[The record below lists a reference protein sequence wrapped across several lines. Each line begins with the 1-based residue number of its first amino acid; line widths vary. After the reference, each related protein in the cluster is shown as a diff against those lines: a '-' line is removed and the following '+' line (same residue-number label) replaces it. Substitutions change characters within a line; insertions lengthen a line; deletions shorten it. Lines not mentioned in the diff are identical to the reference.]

1 VAPIGQLEKLLVSA
15 LVRPLASGKQNPAD
29 GHHVP
34 PVTEMLDFVPELSLA
49 WHHIFYNHFEL
60 RDSAMTGSTGRL
72 FRIAGLMACLV
83 ASVVAPRSVAAQQVA
98 RLDVQPREITVAVLD
113 RFEVFAIAEDRSG
126 NILSPTFQWVVAD
139 PAIADVLEDEDVP
152 GAAFIVGL
160 SVGQTTVEVSV
171 GDKSQRISVTVEGG
185 LAVSGPVGTGQA
197 TIVQIDPAIVYLM
210 PAEDTQLLPR
220 FLKDDGTPAA
230 PEVVSWMSFRAD
242 VATVD
247 PTGRAVGID
256 EGTGLIEV
264 TTTGSGLSHRVQVYV
279 SRAPWGFTRPVVA
292 LAPTESESIDV
303 VVPNQENRV
312 VEPRYFTWQSTNP
325 NVAVVTPLGVVTAI
339 QGGETEIVATG
350 FGEQRRIGVTVH
362 KAVVGWIM
370 RSLSGDTI
378 TIPIGGSAPFVVV
391 GEAEDGTPVPEAPVF
406 WSVGDT
412 SIAVYGLVDDSSATG
427 KDVGMTTLTASG
439 EDGPIKQWVL
449 NVVSAGLILDIDKAG
464 LDINSQVTINASF
477 ADEFGNPVAPADRMV
492 WTSTNPTV
500 AQVSDGVVTPVGIGR
515 VEIIG
520 ATPWGN
526 ADTAVVYVQG
536 SLLFTLTRD
545 GSSDIYSAAPTEP
558 GTIYPVIE
566 FPSQETSPSFSPDG
580 TRIAFVSDGSQNLE
594 IYTAEADGSNPQ
606 RITQNTSVDNN
617 PVWTPD
623 GQRIVYESVGPSGLS
638 HIWIMQAD
646 GSSQRQ
652 LTQGQ
657 RSHHQPAVSPTG
669 QIAFTSDRDGKDDIW
684 LMDLDGT
691 NVRNF
696 TATTDMLESM
706 PSWFSDTAIVFLQ
719 EPDRRNQTTRAIMRM
734 NFQREVSAITQMR
747 PITSYAMTSDGSLL
761 AMVFPAPGP
770 GGEPLRRLFVIPQQG
785 GGEIAEIVRQTDTDE
800 LSTPAFR
807 P

>member
-1 VAPIGQLEKLLVSA
+1 
-15 LVRPLASGKQNPAD
+15 
-29 GHHVP
+29 
-34 PVTEMLDFVPELSLA
+34 
-49 WHHIFYNHFEL
+49 
-60 RDSAMTGSTGRL
+60 MTGSTGRL
-72 FRIAGLMACLV
+72 LWIVGLAAAV
-83 ASVVAPRSVAAQQVA
+83 ASVVAPRSLAGQQVA
-98 RLDVQPREITVAVLD
+98 RLDVQPREITVRVHD

-139 PAIADVLEDEDVP
+139 PTIADVVEDEDVP
-152 GAAFIVGL
+152 GAALIVGL
-160 SVGQTTVEVSV
+160 SIGKTTVEVRV
-171 GDKSQRISVTVEGG
+171 GNRSQRISVTVEGG

-210 PAEDTQLLPR
+210 PAEDTNLLPR

-230 PEVVSWMSFRAD
+230 PESVSWMSFRAD

-247 PTGRAVGID
+247 PTGRTVGID

-264 TTTGSGLSHRVQVYV
+264 TTRSGLSHRVQVHV
-279 SRAPWGFTRPVVA
+279 SQAPWGFTRPVVA
-292 LAPTESESIDV
+292 LAPTESEAIEV
-303 VVPNQENRV
+303 IVPNQDNRL

-350 FGEQRRIGVTVH
+350 FGEQRRIRVAVH
-362 KAVVGWIM
+362 KAVVGWIL

-378 TIPIGGSAPFVVV
+378 TVPIGGSAPFVVV

-406 WSVGDT
+406 WTVGDT
-412 SIAVYGLVDDSSATG
+412 SIAVYGVVDDSSATG

-439 EDGPIKQWVL
+439 EDGLIKQWVL
-449 NVVSAGLILDIDKAG
+449 NVVSAGLILDIDRVG

-477 ADEFGNPVAPADRMV
+477 ADEFGNPVAPADRMT

-526 ADTAVVYVQG
+526 ADTAVVFVQG

-545 GSSDIYSAAPTEP
+545 GVSSIYSAAPTEP

-594 IYTAEADGSNPQ
+594 IYTADADGSNAQ
-606 RITQNTSVDNN
+606 RITQNTSVDDN

-623 GQRIVYESVGPSGLS
+623 GQQIVYESVGPSGVS
-638 HIWIMQAD
+638 HIWIMNAD
-646 GSSQRQ
+646 GSGARQ
-652 LTQGQ
+652 LTQGE
-657 RSHHQPAVSPTG
+657 RSHRQPAVSPTG
-669 QIAFTSDRDGKDDIW
+669 QIAFTSDRDGKDDVW
-684 LMDLDGT
+684 LMNLDGT

-696 TATTDMLESM
+696 TATRDMLESM
-706 PSWFSDTAIVFLQ
+706 PSWLSDTAIVFLQ
-719 EPDRRNQTTRAIMRM
+719 EPDRRNQVTRVVTRM

-747 PITSYAMTSDGSLL
+747 PITSYAITADGSLVAIVFL
-761 AMVFPAPGP
+761 AAGP
-770 GGEPLRRLFVIPQQG
+770 GGEPLRRLFVLPQG
-785 GGEIAEIVRQTDTDE
+785 GGDIAEIVRQTDTDA
-800 LSTPAFR
+800 LGTPAFR

>member
-1 VAPIGQLEKLLVSA
+1 MAPIERLEKLLVSA
-15 LVRPLASGKQNPAD
+15 SVRRLASGTQNPA
-29 GHHVP
+29 GGYHIHP
-34 PVTEMLDFVPELSLA
+34 LTEMLDFVPELSLA

-72 FRIAGLMACLV
+72 LRIAGLVATLV
-83 ASVVAPRSVAAQQVA
+83 AGVVVPRSVAAQQVA

-113 RFEVFAIAEDRSG
+113 RFEVFAIAEDRTG
-126 NILSPTFQWVVAD
+126 NILFPTFQWVVAD
-139 PAIADVLEDEDVP
+139 PAIAEVLEDEDAP

-160 SVGQTTVEVSV
+160 SIGQTTVSVSV
-171 GDKSQRISVTVEGG
+171 GNQTQRISVTVEGG

-197 TIVQIDPAIVYLM
+197 TIVQIDPATVYLM

-230 PEVVSWMSFRAD
+230 PEVVSWSSFRPD

-264 TTTGSGLSHRVQVYV
+264 TTRSGLSHRVQVHV
-279 SRAPWGFTRPVVA
+279 SRVPWGFTRPVVA
-292 LAPTESESIDV
+292 LAPTESEAVEV
-303 VVPNQENRV
+303 VVPNQENRL
-312 VEPRYFTWQSTNP
+312 VEPRYFIWQSTNP

-350 FGEQRRIGVTVH
+350 FGEQRRIRVVVH

-370 RSLSGDTI
+370 RSLRGDTI

-391 GEAEDGTPVPEAPVF
+391 GEAEDGTPVPEAPVS
-406 WSVGDT
+406 WTVGDT

-439 EDGPIKQWVL
+439 EDGLIKQWVL
-449 NVVSAGLILDIDKAG
+449 NVVSAGLILDIDRAG

-477 ADEFGNPVAPADRMV
+477 ADEFGNPVAPADRMI

-545 GSSDIYSAAPTEP
+545 GASDIYSAAPTEP
-558 GTIYPVIE
+558 GTVYPVIE

-606 RITQNTSVDNN
+606 RITQNTSADNN

-623 GQRIVYESVGPSGLS
+623 GQRIVYESVGPSGVS
-638 HIWIMQAD
+638 HIWIMHAD

-652 LTQGQ
+652 LTQGD
-657 RSHHQPAVSPTG
+657 RSHRQPALSPTG
-669 QIAFTSDRDGKDDIW
+669 QIAFTSDRAGKDDIW

-706 PSWFSDTAIVFLQ
+706 PSWLSDTAIVFLQ

-734 NFQREVSAITQMR
+734 NFQREVNAITQMR
-747 PITSYAMTSDGSLL
+747 LITSYALTSDGSLL
-761 AMVFPAPGP
+761 AMVIPAPGP
-770 GGEPLRRLFVIPQQG
+770 GGEPLGRLFVIPQG
-785 GGEIAEIVRQTDTDE
+785 GGDIAEIVRQTDTDE

>member
-1 VAPIGQLEKLLVSA
+1 
-15 LVRPLASGKQNPAD
+15 
-29 GHHVP
+29 
-34 PVTEMLDFVPELSLA
+34 MLDFDPELSLA

-60 RDSAMTGSTGRL
+60 RDFAMTASTCRL
-72 FRIAGLMACLV
+72 LRIAALV
-83 ASVVAPRSVAAQQVA
+83 AMVVGGIATGPLAAQQVA
-98 RLDVQPREITVAVLD
+98 RLDVQPRQVTVAVHD

-126 NILSPTFQWVVAD
+126 NILSPAFQWVVAD

-152 GAAFIVGL
+152 GAALIVGL
-160 SVGQTTVEVSV
+160 SVGETTVEVSV
-171 GDKSQRISVTVEGG
+171 GNQTQRIAVTVEGG
-185 LAVSGPVGTGQA
+185 LQVSGPVGSGQA
-197 TIVQIDPAIVYLM
+197 TIVQIDPPVVYLM

-220 FLKDDGTPAA
+220 FLKNDGTPAA

-264 TTTGSGLSHRVQVYV
+264 TTRSGLAHRVQVHV
-279 SRAPWGFTRPVVA
+279 SQSSWGFTRPVVA
-292 LAPTESESIDV
+292 LAPTESDSIDV
-303 VVPNQENRV
+303 VVADQENRRI
-312 VEPRYFTWQSTNP
+312 EPRYFTWQSTNP

-350 FGEQRRIGVTVH
+350 FGEQRRIPVAVH

-378 TIPIGGSAPFVVV
+378 TIPVGGSAPFVVV

-412 SIAVYGLVDDSSATG
+412 SLAVYGLVDDSSATG
-427 KDVGMTTLTASG
+427 KEVGTTTLTARG

-449 NVVSAGLILDIDKAG
+449 NVVSAGLILDLDKAG
-464 LDINSQVTINASF
+464 LDINSEITIHASF
-477 ADEFGNPVAPADRMV
+477 ANEFGDSVAPADRVV

-500 AQVSDGVVTPVGIGR
+500 AQVNDGVVTPVGIGR
-515 VEIIG
+515 VQIVG

-526 ADTAVVYVQG
+526 ADTAIVFVQG
-536 SLLFTLTRD
+536 SLLFALTRD
-545 GSSDIYSAAPTEP
+545 GGSDIYSAAPTEP
-558 GTIYPVIE
+558 GTTYPVIT
-566 FPSQETSPSFSPDG
+566 FPSQETNPSFSPDG

-594 IYTAEADGSNPQ
+594 IYTADADGENPQ
-606 RITQNTSVDNN
+606 RITQNTSADDN

-623 GQRIVYESVGPSGLS
+623 GQQIVFESVGPSGAS
-638 HIWIMQAD
+638 HIWIMNAD
-646 GSSQRQ
+646 GSSLRQ
-652 LTQGQ
+652 LTQGD
-657 RSHHQPAVSPTG
+657 RSHSQPALAPDG
-669 QIAFTSDRDGKDDIW
+669 QIAFTSDRDGNDDIW

-696 TATTDMLESM
+696 TATQDMNESM
-706 PSWFSDTAIVFLQ
+706 PSWLSDTAIVFLQ
-719 EPDRRNQTTRAIMRM
+719 EPDRRNQATRAIAQM
-734 NFQREVSAITQMR
+734 NFQREVSAITQLR
-747 PITSYAMTSDGSLL
+747 PITSYAITGDGSLL

-770 GGEPLRRLFVIPQQG
+770 TGEPLRRLFIIPQG
-785 GGEIAEIVRQTDTDE
+785 GGDPAEIVRQTDTDE
-800 LSTPAFR
+800 LGMPAFR